1 MKAVLEF
8 NLPEEKWEFQ
18 RASNA
23 SEAWCALHDLDAELR
38 NMLKHGRNDGYPKT
52 VEEMA
57 HMIRR
62 DYLSDVLS
70 RVSE

>member
-1 MKAVLEF
+1 
-8 NLPEEKWEFQ
+8 
-18 RASNA
+18 
-23 SEAWCALHDLDAELR
+23 
-38 NMLKHGRNDGYPKT
+38 MLKYGLNEGHPKT

-70 RVSE
+70 KVSE

>member
-8 NLPEEKWEFQ
+8 DLPEEKWEFQ

-23 SEAWCALHDLDAELR
+23 SEAWCALYDLDAELR
-38 NMLKHGRNDGYPKT
+38 NMLKYGLNEGHPKT

-70 RVSE
+70 KVSE